1 MMSARHRRVLDVPDI
16 SRRRPGETGA
26 VTDDRDHALPD
37 GTYDALVVDIS
48 EASDTSDS
56 DTGGGTV
63 AVELT
68 IIAGPA
74 KGEVV
79 TLRATGLEGDPLD
92 LLGVPATITVA
103 DGAPSV
109 RFEP

>member
-1 MMSARHRRVLDVPDI
+1 ML
-16 SRRRPGETGA
+16 E
-26 VTDDRDHALPD
+26 D
-37 GTYDALVVDIS
+37 GDYDAIVFDADVDV
-48 EASDTSDS
+48 
-56 DTGGGTV
+56 GGGL

-68 IIAGPA
+68 IIGGDH

-79 TLRATGLEGDPLD
+79 SLRTEDCSGDALD

>member
-1 MMSARHRRVLDVPDI
+1 MAPIVAPAAERATRVDVAGPTMPP
-16 SRRRPGETGA
+16 RPVPYAGA
-26 VTDDRDHALPD
+26 VLAD
-37 GTYDALVVDIS
+37 GSYDALVFDAE
-48 EASDTSDS
+48 EAA
-56 DTGGGTV
+56 GGGIT
-63 AVELT
+63 VELT
-68 IIAGPA
+68 IVAGDH

-79 TLRATGLEGDPLD
+79 SLHAADWSDDPIE

>member
-1 MMSARHRRVLDVPDI
+1 MSLA
-16 SRRRPGETGA
+16 
-26 VTDDRDHALPD
+26 D
-37 GTYDALVVDIS
+37 GSYDALVIDATEHDDGS
-48 EASDTSDS
+48 
-56 DTGGGTV
+56 V
-63 AVELT
+63 AIELT
-68 IIAGPA
+68 IVAGTA

-79 TLRATGLEGDPLD
+79 TLRATGLGSDPLD